1 MVGLKREPA
10 PSEFIA
16 KDQIESPLF
25 EAFTAKEHVKKF
37 DANPLN
43 CLT

>member
-10 PSEFIA
+10 SCEFIA

-25 EAFTAKEHVKKF
+25 GAFATKKHVKKF

-43 CLT
+43 CFT